1 MTKIIAVVNQKGGCA
16 KTTSAVHLGA
26 AIAEIG
32 KKVLLV
38 DLDSQGHI
46 AEAFNIVAD
55 ELECDMS
62 DVFEGKKRIADII
75 LPRIRSNLDIA
86 PSNVRLADM
95 ELTLVNMNF
104 REVRLKRAL
113 EPVLPHYE
121 YIFLDC
127 PPNLGL
133 FTINA
138 LIAATHVLI
147 PMATEYWSML
157 GVARLLQSIKKIK
170 EEGNP
175 QLSILGII
183 PTRYTRTNHA
193 REVIHRTKQEIGD
206 HIHLFEPP
214 VNESTRFRE
223 ATGTGKTI
231 FELAP
236 EIEGAQAYRLLP
248 TRCPIPA
255 QT

>member
-1 MTKIIAVVNQKGGCA
+1 MAKIIAVVNQKGGVA
-16 KTTSAVHLGA
+16 KTTSTVHLGV
-26 AIAEIG
+26 AIAEAG

-46 AEAFNIVAD
+46 AEAFNVVAD
-55 ELECDMS
+55 NLEYDMS
-62 DVFEGKKRIADII
+62 DVFEGKKRLIDII
-75 LPRIRSNLDIA
+75 MPQRRFNLDVA

-113 EPVLPHYE
+113 EPVTTRYD
-121 YIFLDC
+121 YVFLDC

-138 LIAATHVLI
+138 LIAATDVLI

-157 GVARLLQSIKKIK
+157 GVARLLQSINKIK

-183 PTRYTRTNHA
+183 PTRSTRTTHA
-193 REVIHRTKQEIGD
+193 REVIQRTRQEIGD
-206 HIHLFEPP
+206 HIHIFKTP

-223 ATGTGKTI
+223 ATGSGKTI
-231 FELAP
+231 FEVAP
-236 EIEGAQAYRLLP
+236 DIEGAKAYR
-248 TRCPIPA
+248 TIA
-255 QT
+255 QEIISM

>member
-1 MTKIIAVVNQKGGCA
+1 MAKVIAVVNQKGGVA
-16 KTTSAVHLGA
+16 KTTSTVHLGV
-26 AIAEIG
+26 AIAETG

-38 DLDSQGHI
+38 DLDSQGHV
-46 AEAFNIVAD
+46 AEAFNVVAD

-62 DVFEGKKRIADII
+62 DVFEGRKRIVDII
-75 LPRIRSNLDIA
+75 MPDVRAHLDVA

-113 EPVLPHYE
+113 EPVLPRYE

-138 LIAATHVLI
+138 LIAATDVLI

-157 GVARLLQSIKKIK
+157 GVARLLQSINKVK

-193 REVIHRTKQEIGD
+193 REVIQRTKQEIGD
-206 HIHLFEPP
+206 HIRVFDTP
-214 VNESTRFRE
+214 VHESTRFRE

-231 FELAP
+231 FDLAP
-236 EIEGAQAYRLLP
+236 EIEGAKAYR
-248 TRCPIPA
+248 TIA
-255 QT
+255 QEIVTL

>member
-1 MTKIIAVVNQKGGCA
+1 MTKIIAVVNQKGGVA
-16 KTTSAVHLGA
+16 KTTSTVHLGV
-26 AIAEIG
+26 AIAELG
-32 KKVLLV
+32 KRVLLV

-46 AEAFNIVAD
+46 AEAFHVVAD
-55 ELECDMS
+55 ELEYDMS
-62 DVFEGKKRIADII
+62 DVFEGKKRIIDII
-75 LPRIRSNLDIA
+75 LPKMRLNLDVA

-113 EPVLPHYE
+113 EPVVSRYE

-138 LIAATHVLI
+138 LIAATDVLI

-157 GVARLLQSIKKIK
+157 GVARLLQSINKVK

-193 REVIHRTKQEIGD
+193 REVVQRTKQEIGD
-206 HIHLFEPP
+206 HIRVFSTP

-223 ATGTGKTI
+223 ATGTGQTV
-231 FELAP
+231 FDLAP
-236 EIEGAQAYRLLP
+236 DIEGAQAYR
-248 TRCPIPA
+248 TIA
-255 QT
+255 QEIVNI

>member
-1 MTKIIAVVNQKGGCA
+1 MIKVIAVVNQKGGVA
-16 KTTSAVHLGA
+16 KTTSTVHLGV
-26 AIAEIG
+26 AIAEMG

-55 ELECDMS
+55 ELESDMS
-62 DVFEGKKRIADII
+62 DVFEGKKRISEII
-75 LPRIRSNLDIA
+75 MPGMRSNLDVA

-113 EPVLPHYE
+113 EPVLTRYE

-138 LIAATHVLI
+138 LIAATHILI

-157 GVARLLQSIKKIK
+157 GVARLLQSIKKVK

-193 REVIHRTKQEIGD
+193 REVIQRTKQEIGD
-206 HIHLFEPP
+206 QVHVFEPS
-214 VNESTRFRE
+214 VHESTRFRE

-231 FELAP
+231 FDLAP
-236 EIEGAQAYRLLP
+236 EIEGAKAYR
-248 TRCPIPA
+248 TIA
-255 QT
+255 QEIITL

>member
-1 MTKIIAVVNQKGGCA
+1 MAKVIAVVNQKGGVA
-16 KTTSAVHLGA
+16 KTTSTVHLGV
-26 AIAEIG
+26 AIAETG

-46 AEAFNIVAD
+46 AEAFNVVAD
-55 ELECDMS
+55 ELEYDMS
-62 DVFEGKKRIADII
+62 DVFEGKKRIVDII
-75 LPRIRSNLDIA
+75 MPDVRANLDVA

-113 EPVLPHYE
+113 EPVLTRYE

-157 GVARLLQSIKKIK
+157 GVARLLHSINKVK

-175 QLSILGII
+175 QLSVLGII

-193 REVIHRTKQEIGD
+193 REVIQRTKKEIGD
-206 HIHLFEPP
+206 HIHVFDTP

-236 EIEGAQAYRLLP
+236 EIEGAQAYRA
-248 TRCPIPA
+248 IA
-255 QT
+255 QEIITL